1 MQIMRSPESTGA
13 CMHTHKGKEGHL
25 ANTHKGPFVPVLSLV
40 RRSLINCETTGVD
53 TLACFNTDLMA
64 VSGRQKYLCVF
75 GMGVPLPHT
84 HTHTHC
90 HGEAHSIVLLPGSLG
105 QCIKH
110 HSVLHWAQKWVSSGK
125 YNTLYT

>member
-84 HTHTHC
+84 HTHTHTHTVMERLIALFYC
-90 HGEAHSIVLLPGSLG
+90 LGHWGS
-105 QCIKH
+105 
-110 HSVLHWAQKWVSSGK
+110 A
-125 YNTLYT
+125 